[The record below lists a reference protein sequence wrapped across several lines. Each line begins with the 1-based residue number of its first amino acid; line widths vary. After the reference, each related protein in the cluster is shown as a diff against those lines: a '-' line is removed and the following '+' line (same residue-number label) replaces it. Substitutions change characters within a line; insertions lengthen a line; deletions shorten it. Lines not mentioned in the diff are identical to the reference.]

1 MAATIALRQQ
11 LQLARHFIARDLR
24 NRYLGS
30 ISGALWA
37 LLQPLLLLAIYAVVF
52 VEILK
57 VRLPDSVGTGF
68 VPYLATGLWPW
79 IAFAEAV
86 GRGTNA
92 IPEHAALLSKVPLP
106 RSMLVLAPVAGSF
119 LIHGFGFAAVL
130 LVLAL
135 AGSGV
140 QLAGLPWA
148 LLAYLGLFAFALG
161 LTWLTAALQVF
172 VRDLAPI
179 VAQLLTLWFFLTPVF
194 FAREMI
200 PARLAGLLAANPL
213 AAFLEAF
220 RAALLG
226 AGVSGTTLL
235 LLPLFTAI
243 ALAAGWFVFG
253 RLSRH
258 FEDFL

>member
-1 MAATIALRQQ
+1 MAATIAYRHQF
-11 LQLARHFIARDLR
+11 QLARHFIARDLR

-30 ISGALWA
+30 LSGALWA

-79 IAFAEAV
+79 TAFAEALS
-86 GRGTNA
+86 RGTNA
-92 IPEHAALLSKVPLP
+92 IPEHGALLSKVPLP
-106 RSMLVLAPVAGSF
+106 RPILVLAPVAGSF
-119 LIHGFGFAAVL
+119 MIHGAGFLAVL
-130 LVLAL
+130 VVLAL
-135 AGSGV
+135 TGSGIH
-140 QLAGLPWA
+140 LAGLPIA
-148 LLAYLGLFAFALG
+148 LGAYLLLFAFALG
-161 LTWLTAALQVF
+161 LAWLTAALQVF

-179 VAQLLTLWFFLTPVF
+179 VAQVLTLWFFLTPVF

-200 PARLAGLLAANPL
+200 PARLSGLLAINPM
-213 AAFLEAF
+213 AGFLDAF

-226 AGVSGTTLL
+226 APIALQTIV
-235 LLPLFTAI
+235 LLPLFAAA
-243 ALAAGWFVFG
+243 ALALGGFVFQ

>member
-1 MAATIALRQQ
+1 MIAAHQ

-30 ISGALWA
+30 LTGALWA

-57 VRLPDSVGTGF
+57 VRLPDSVGSGF
-68 VPYLATGLWPW
+68 VPYLALGLWPW
-79 IAFAEAV
+79 TAFSEAIS
-86 GRGTNA
+86 RGTNA

-106 RSMLVLAPVAGSF
+106 RPVLVLAPVAGSF
-119 LIHGFGFAAVL
+119 LIHGAGFLAVL
-130 LVLAL
+130 VVLAL
-135 AGSGV
+135 TGQGV
-140 QLAGLPWA
+140 QLSGLPLA
-148 LLAYLGLFAFALG
+148 LLAYALLFVFALG
-161 LTWLTAALQVF
+161 LAWLTAALQVF

-200 PARLAGLLAANPL
+200 PARLAGFLAANPL

-226 AGVSGTTLL
+226 TSIAPHTLW
-235 LLPLFTAI
+235 LLPLFA
-243 ALAAGWFVFG
+243 AAAFAAGGFVFQ